1 MNTSTPQT
9 EHTSPIWQ
17 HDWALAERL
26 KHGDRK
32 AYASAYR
39 DYHPAMVGI
48 ARQYVEHSLAE
59 DAAQSAWVAALE
71 RMHQFEGRSTLK
83 TWLCRITINMA
94 LTARRKRQKEIT
106 VSAARWSALAD
117 ESRHAHP
124 EEALS
129 APELALDSART
140 LHNVDEKMR
149 RMNRAQ
155 ANALYLRATSAIDGK
170 QISESLALS
179 HANMR
184 VMLHRARNQ
193 LSACR

>member
-9 EHTSPIWQ
+9 KHTSPIWQ

-117 ESRHAHP
+117 ESHHAHP

>member
-1 MNTSTPQT
+1 MNTSKPQT
-9 EHTSPIWQ
+9 KHTSPTWQ

-117 ESRHAHP
+117 ESHHAYP

-129 APELALDSART
+129 APELALDTART

-193 LSACR
+193 LSPCR

>member
-1 MNTSTPQT
+1 MSLSTPQT
-9 EHTSPIWQ
+9 KHTSPIWQ

-32 AYASAYR
+32 AYANAYR
-39 DYHPAMVGI
+39 DYHPTMVGI

-94 LTARRKRQKEIT
+94 LTARRKHQKEIT

-117 ESRHAHP
+117 ESHHAQP
-124 EEALS
+124 KEALS
-129 APELALDSART
+129 APELALDTART

>member
-1 MNTSTPQT
+1 MSLSAPQT
-9 EHTSPIWQ
+9 QHAPHNWQ
-17 HDWALAERL
+17 HDRALAERL
-26 KHGDRK
+26 KRGDRK
-32 AYASAYR
+32 AYARAYH

-94 LTARRKRQKEIT
+94 LTARRKHRKEIT
-106 VSAARWSALAD
+106 VSAVRWSALVD
-117 ESRHAHP
+117 ESHYSHP
-124 EEALS
+124 DDALS
-129 APELALDSART
+129 DPELALDTART
-140 LHNVDEKMR
+140 LHNVDAKMR

-193 LSACR
+193 LSPCR

>member
-9 EHTSPIWQ
+9 KHTSPIWQ

-106 VSAARWSALAD
+106 VSAARWSVLAD
-117 ESRHAHP
+117 ESHHAHP

-140 LHNVDEKMR
+140 LHKVDEKMR